1 MDDIMDV
8 IRCMKL
14 ISATIVSLGMAGAAY
29 GQSCPANGGFEA
41 FKTGIAKEAAV
52 EGVGANV
59 VRRIVPGLSFSD
71 SVIAADRKQGVF
83 SQSFLEFS
91 DRMVAPYRVNGGRE
105 RLQRH
110 GDIFRRIEAE
120 YGVPGAVISAF
131 WALETDFGA
140 VLGNFNTL
148 NALAT
153 LAYDCRRPELFR
165 PQLIAALKLLDRGDL
180 TASQMQGAWAG
191 ELGQLQILPSDYLE
205 NGVDYDGDGRVDL
218 LKNTGDVLATGG
230 KLLNVL
236 GWRRG
241 EPWLQEVRVPG
252 SLRWEQAGIYTT
264 LPASDWAAMGVAARN
279 GLALEGNTLPAS
291 LILPMGRNGPA
302 FLAYPNF
309 GVFLEWNQSLVYT
322 VSAAYLATRING
334 APKLERGN
342 PGEILS
348 VDQTKALQ
356 ALLRARGYDVG
367 EIDGIIGSG
376 TRAGV
381 RAVQM
386 ELGLPADAWPT
397 RDLLAQLQGNQS
409 SAAAPSATPPLPNA
423 RP

>member
-1 MDDIMDV
+1 MNGF
-8 IRCMKL
+8 RCMKL
-14 ISATIVSLGMAGAAY
+14 VSAALVSLAGAGAAQ
-29 GQSCPANGGFEA
+29 GQSCPAGGGFDA
-41 FKTGIAKEAAV
+41 FRTGIAEEAAAA
-52 EGVGANV
+52 GVDANV
-59 VRRIVPGLSFSD
+59 VRRIVPGLSYSD

-83 SQSFLEFS
+83 TQSFLQFS
-91 DRMVAPYRVNGGRE
+91 DRVVAPYRVNGGRE
-105 RLQRH
+105 RLRRH
-110 GDIFRRIEAE
+110 EAIFSRIEAE
-120 YGVPGAVISAF
+120 YGVPGAVIAAF

-153 LAYDCRRPELFR
+153 LSYDCRRPELFR

-180 TASQMQGAWAG
+180 TAAQMRGAWAG

-205 NGVDYDGDGRVDL
+205 NGVDFDGDGRVDL
-218 LKNTGDVLATGG
+218 LKNTGDVLATGA

-241 EPWLQEVRVPG
+241 EPWLQEVSVPET
-252 SLRWEQAGIYTT
+252 LRWEKAGIYTAV
-264 LPASDWAAMGVAARN
+264 PADEWAAMGVAARN
-279 GLALEGNTLPAS
+279 GPALEGNGLAAS

-309 GVFLEWNQSLVYT
+309 GVFLEWNRSLVYT
-322 VSAAYLATRING
+322 TSAAYLATRING
-334 APKLERGN
+334 APELTRGN
-342 PGEILS
+342 PDDILPLS
-348 VDQTKALQ
+348 EVKALQ
-356 ALLRARGYDVG
+356 SLLRERGYDVG
-367 EIDGIIGSG
+367 KIDGIIGAG
-376 TRAGV
+376 TRAAV

-397 RDLLAQLQGNQS
+397 RALLAQLQGKG
-409 SAAAPSATPPLPNA
+409 AAPSAAPPLPHA